1 MREPRQDPGY
11 REAPKTSLLTP
22 IARQAAPNGG
32 EGRPRGFPRKKPRKF
47 FFGVR

>member
-22 IARQAAPNGG
+22 MARQPRERPPISG
-32 EGRPRGFPRKKPRKF
+32 EGRRKRPRKF
-47 FFGVR
+47 TFLGVR